1 MNQMPINKRTKIV
14 ATIGPASNNKET
26 IRELADAGA
35 NVLRLNFSHG
45 SHADHVKV
53 IQHIHEV
60 NTETE
65 LNLAILQDLQGP
77 KIRVGS
83 VKDNGVEIKEG
94 QRLVISTDEEIEGT
108 SERVSTVY
116 KEIVNDVKPGDTIL
130 IDDGNLELKTISVSD
145 DEVITEVIYGGIL
158 KSRKGINLP
167 DTNVS
172 APSLTEKDLEDL
184 AFGLKQNVDWVAL
197 SFVRKADDIRALRA
211 IIDKA
216 GKKTK
221 IVAKIEKP
229 EALRNIDDIIE
240 ESDGIM
246 VARGDLGVEIP
257 MHDVPIWQKKI
268 VEKCNQ
274 AAKPVIIATQMMES
288 MIENPRPTRAETNDV
303 ANAVMD
309 GADALMLSAESAA
322 GKYPVEAVQ
331 AMSET
336 IMAVEKEADSIY
348 NKYYDKQFES
358 STRMNDLLIRA
369 ACRLAEN
376 TSARALVCMTKSGYT
391 GFRTAM
397 HRSKSS
403 VYLFTNNEKLLRQM
417 NLVWGVKTF
426 YFDTQDNIDM
436 TLEQIEQKLVATGH
450 LKKGDIFI
458 NTASMP
464 QHWHGHT
471 NMMKVQVVE

>member
-1 MNQMPINKRTKIV
+1 MNTTPINKRTKIV
-14 ATIGPASNNKET
+14 ATIGPASNNKDT
-26 IRELADAGA
+26 ITQLALAGA

-45 SHADHVKV
+45 SHSDH
-53 IQHIHEV
+53 IQVMKYISEV
-60 NTETE
+60 NVDTE
-65 LNLAILQDLQGP
+65 LNLAVLQDLQGP
-77 KIRVGS
+77 KIRVGK
-83 VKDNGVEIKEG
+83 VKNDGVEIIEG
-94 QRLVISTDEEIEGT
+94 QQLIICTDEEIEGT
-108 SERVSTVY
+108 SEKVSTVY
-116 KEIVNDVKPGDTIL
+116 KEIVKDVKAGDTIL
-130 IDDGNLELKTISVSD
+130 IDDGNLELKTLSVSE
-145 DEVITEVIYGGIL
+145 DEILTEVVYGGIL

-184 AFGLKQNVDWVAL
+184 KFGLEQNVDWVAL
-197 SFVRKADDIRALRA
+197 SFVRKADDIRALKK
-211 IIDKA
+211 IIHKA

-221 IVAKIEKP
+221 VVAKIEKP
-229 EALRNIDDIIE
+229 EALRNIDEIIQ

-257 MHDVPIWQKKI
+257 MHEVPIWQKKI

-274 AAKPVIIATQMMES
+274 AAIPVIIATQMMES

-322 GKYPVEAVQ
+322 GKYPVETVK

-336 IMAVEKEADSIY
+336 IMSVETEANSIY
-348 NKYYDKQFES
+348 NRYYDKQFES

-397 HRSKSS
+397 HRSKSAI
-403 VYLFTNNEKLLRQM
+403 YLFTNNEKLLRQM

-426 YFDTQDNIDM
+426 YFDTQDNIDA

-471 NMMKVQVVE
+471 NMMKIQVVE

>member
-1 MNQMPINKRTKIV
+1 MLINKRTKIV
-14 ATIGPASNNKET
+14 ATIGPSSNKKET
-26 IRELADAGA
+26 IAQLAQVGA

-45 SHADHVKV
+45 THADHVEV
-53 IQHIHEV
+53 IKHIHEV
-60 NTETE
+60 NAETE

-77 KIRVGS
+77 KIRVGT

-94 QRLVISTDEEIEGT
+94 QQLIICTDEEIEGT
-108 SERVSTVY
+108 AEKVSTVY

-130 IDDGNLELKTISVSD
+130 IDDGNLELKTISVSN
-145 DEVITEVIYGGIL
+145 DEILTEVIYGGIL

-167 DTNVS
+167 DTEVS

-184 AFGLKQNVDWVAL
+184 QFGLEQNVDWVAL

-221 IVAKIEKP
+221 IIAKIEKP
-229 EALRNIDDIIE
+229 EALRNIDDIIL

-274 AAKPVIIATQMMES
+274 AAIPVIIATQMMES

-322 GKYPVEAVQ
+322 GKYPIEAVR

-336 IMAVEKEADSIY
+336 IMAVETEADSIY
-348 NKYYDKQFES
+348 NRYYDKQFES

-397 HRSKSS
+397 HRSKSAI
-403 VYLFTNNEKLLRQM
+403 YLFTNNEKLLRQM

-426 YFDTQDNIDM
+426 YFDTQDNIDK
-436 TLEQIEQKLVATGH
+436 TLEQIEKKLVESGN

>member
-1 MNQMPINKRTKIV
+1 MSSITKRTKIV
-14 ATIGPASNNKET
+14 ATLGPSSNNKET
-26 IRELADAGA
+26 IIKLIEAGA

-45 SHADHVKV
+45 THEDHQKVKNIIREIGREKDYHV
-53 IQHIHEV
+53 G
-60 NTETE
+60 
-65 LNLAILQDLQGP
+65 ILQDLQGP
-77 KIRVGS
+77 KIRIGLM
-83 VKDNGVEIKEG
+83 KDGGVEIKDG
-94 QRLVISTDEEIEGT
+94 QQLIITTEEIEGNA
-108 SERVSTVY
+108 ERVSTVY
-116 KEIVNDVKPGDTIL
+116 SEIVNDVKKGDMIL
-130 IDDGNLELKTISVSD
+130 IDDGNIELKTVSVSGS
-145 DEVITEVIYGGIL
+145 EVVTKVIHGGLL

-167 DTNVS
+167 DTKVS

-184 AFGLKQNVDWVAL
+184 KFGLSQDLDWVAL
-197 SFVRKADDIRALRA
+197 SFVRKADDIRELKKIISDSGRA
-211 IIDKA
+211 
-216 GKKTK
+216 TK
-221 IVAKIEKP
+221 VVAKIEKP
-229 EALRNIDDIIE
+229 EALENIDEIIE
-240 ESDGIM
+240 ETDAVM

-268 VEKCNQ
+268 VKKCNEL
-274 AAKPVIIATQMMES
+274 AKPVIIATQMMES
-288 MIENPRPTRAETNDV
+288 MIENPRPTRAETNDI

-322 GKYPVEAVQ
+322 GKFPVEAVQ

-336 IMAVEKEADSIY
+336 IMAVETEADSIY

-376 TSARALVCMTKSGYT
+376 TIARALVCMTKSGYT

-397 HRSKSS
+397 HRSRSEI
-403 VYLFTNNEKLLRQM
+403 YLFTNNEKLLHQM
-417 NLVWGVKTF
+417 CLVWGVKTF
-426 YFDTQDNIDM
+426 YFDTMDNIDS
-436 TLEQIEQKLVATGH
+436 TLVQIEKKLVDGGH

>member
-322 GKYPVEAVQ
+322 GKYPVQAVQ